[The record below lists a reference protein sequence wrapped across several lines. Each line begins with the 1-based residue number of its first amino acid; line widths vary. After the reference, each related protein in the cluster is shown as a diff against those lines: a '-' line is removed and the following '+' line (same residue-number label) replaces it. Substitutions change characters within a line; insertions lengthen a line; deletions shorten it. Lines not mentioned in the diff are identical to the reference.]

1 MKTLENKYIIDIT
14 PLENKY
20 IFDGWDKLVSFEDF
34 LNIQKQKDNFNSCA
48 IGIETEGIKDSF

>member
-1 MKTLENKYIIDIT
+1 MKTIDIT
-14 PLENKY
+14 PLEDKY

-34 LNIQKQKDNFNSCA
+34 LNIQKQKVNFNSCA